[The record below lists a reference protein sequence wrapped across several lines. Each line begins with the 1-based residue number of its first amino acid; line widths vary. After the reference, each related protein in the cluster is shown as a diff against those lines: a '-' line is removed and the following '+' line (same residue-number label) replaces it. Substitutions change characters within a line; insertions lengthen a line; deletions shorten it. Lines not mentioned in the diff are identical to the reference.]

1 MVIKNNWTPLGCG
14 ADFLDRPANKTNNLS
29 EFPCD
34 LVERI
39 KTIGLSIEDLFLAW
53 EIARL
58 AGKKLNGRQHRALLT
73 LILAVRLSSSEGS
86 SRLPLEK
93 GSQLKHTLE
102 DLSVNVDEQA
112 AVMELVA
119 TAHNACRGDSDSAL
133 ASIMGNPGDYKP
145 LIIDRNCLYFQKLHV
160 LESRVGKSLLERIE
174 APVLPVKDY
183 AVEKAIKNVFN
194 SPPEGPYGMIE
205 LDQEQKEAIR
215 NALYG
220 KISVISGRPGS
231 GKTSIVAG
239 ILRAL
244 ARIGYPALESV
255 ALAAPTGKAADRMR
269 QSITEHLAGIPSLSE
284 ADQKLF
290 AECPPSYTL
299 HRLLG
304 YSPGRDLF
312 LHNEN
317 NPLAELLVI
326 VDESSMIDLAMMDRL
341 LRALHPKARL
351 ILLGDADQLPSIEAG
366 AVLRD
371 ICRSKKAKE
380 LNRITLLSKSY
391 RAREEDSAGKSILAL
406 AASVREGTLTLPDNS
421 NQYFN
426 IRRQVSDLSFQGTE
440 FLLPGNANQKL
451 QFFER
456 WHLLFSEGLP
466 DLEERI
472 AHNYISGPAG
482 FDKETTEMLSIIHS
496 HYDKFRILSVTRVMV
511 GGTGSEEIN
520 AYFHNRWSENRKR
533 DRHYY
538 HSLHYMVGEPVM
550 VTRNDYNLQ
559 LYNGD
564 SGLILNVSP
573 VSGSRRLPAEPMAV
587 FPRSGNYTAYPLET
601 LRGKLTLAW
610 ASTVHKAQGSEY
622 DHIALLLPDVYVR
635 PLTRELLYTAV
646 TRAKKSVSIIGSE
659 GVLKTGLQHSVERA
673 SGLTDILSG
682 GNDNAQY

>member
-1 MVIKNNWTPLGCG
+1 MAIKNNWTPLGCG
-14 ADFLDRPANKTNNLS
+14 ADFLDSSANTTSSLS

-34 LVERI
+34 LVERV
-39 KTIGLSIEDLFLAW
+39 KDIGLSIEDLFLAW

-58 AGKKLNGRQHRALLT
+58 AGKNLNGRQHRALLT
-73 LILAVRLSSSEGS
+73 LILTVRLSSLEGS
-86 SRLPLEK
+86 SRLPLER
-93 GSQLKHTLE
+93 GSLLERTLE
-102 DLSVNVDEQA
+102 DLSANVEEQN
-112 AVMELVA
+112 AVMELVT
-119 TAHNACRGDSDSAL
+119 TAQNISRGDSDSAL
-133 ASIMGNPGDYKP
+133 TSIMGTPGEYKP
-145 LIIDRNCLYFQKLHV
+145 LIIDQNCLYFQKLHV
-160 LESRVGKSLLERIE
+160 LESRVGKYLLERIE
-174 APVLPVKDY
+174 IPVSPIEDY
-183 AVEKAIKNVFN
+183 AVETAIKDLFN
-194 SPPEGPYGMIE
+194 SPSKGPHGMIE
-205 LDQEQKEAIR
+205 LDPEQKEAVR

-220 KISVISGRPGS
+220 NISVISGRPGS

-239 ILRAL
+239 ILRAVT
-244 ARIGYPALESV
+244 RVGYPALASV

-269 QSITEHLAGIPSLSE
+269 QSISEHLAGIPSLSE

-290 AECPPSYTL
+290 AQCPPSYTL

-341 LRALHPKARL
+341 LRALQPEARL

-371 ICRSKKAKE
+371 ICRSKKAEE
-380 LNRITLLSKSY
+380 LNRVTVLSKSY
-391 RAREEDSAGKSILAL
+391 RAREEDSAGKSILNL
-406 AASVREGTLTLPDNS
+406 AASFRDGILKLPDKS
-421 NQYFN
+421 NPYLN
-426 IRRQVSDLSFQGTE
+426 IRRQVSDLSFQGPE
-440 FLLPGNANQKL
+440 LLLPGSAHQNL

-456 WHLLFSEGLP
+456 WHSLFSEGLP
-466 DLEERI
+466 DLEDRI
-472 AHNYISGPAG
+472 QHSYISGPAG
-482 FDKETTEMLSIIHS
+482 FDKETTEMLRIIHS
-496 HYDKFRILSVTRVMV
+496 HFDKFRILCVTRVTV

-520 AYFHNRWSENRKR
+520 AYFHKRWSESHKR
-533 DRHYY
+533 DYPYY
-538 HSLHYMVGEPVM
+538 HSPRYMVGEPVM

-564 SGLILNVSP
+564 SGLVLDVSP

-587 FPRSGNYTAYPLET
+587 FPRSGKYTAYPLEA
-601 LRGKLTLAW
+601 LRGRLELAW

-622 DHIALLLPDVYVR
+622 DHIALLLPGKYVR

-659 GVLKTGLQHSVERA
+659 EVLKTGLQHSVERA
-673 SGLTDILSG
+673 SGLTNILSG
-682 GNDNAQY
+682 GNDNE